1 MVLFTVTN
9 ISQIL
14 KRYFFSR
21 LFRVCLSFVRSF
33 DKMFLYFKLFFR
45 VALNADFIFHIKN
58 EDI

>member
-1 MVLFTVTN
+1 MLLN

-45 VALNADFIFHIKN
+45 VALNADFIFYIKN
-58 EDI
+58 EDT